1 MGALGRQGL
10 PRFFNRLSNKP
21 KEEVPEVEV
30 NVPEKDLEKTNNGAL
45 ANVWNQS
52 FR

>member
-1 MGALGRQGL
+1 MGALGRQGF

-30 NVPEKDLEKTNNGAL
+30 DVPKKDSEKINNDVL
-45 ANVWNQS
+45 TNQS
-52 FR
+52 FG